1 MKLVMGFSS
10 VLGIDKRM

>member
-1 MKLVMGFSS
+1 MKLVMKYSS